1 MGRGKIKQRLCVSFP
16 WRNNSGELFEEKAQG
31 PVTVIKVYT
40 YLRSEGNLYL
50 EVLEE
55 YDNRSTANIL
65 NEAFPD
71 IVV

>member
-1 MGRGKIKQRLCVSFP
+1 M
-16 WRNNSGELFEEKAQG
+16 FEEKAQG
-31 PVTVIKVYT
+31 YVTVIKVYT
-40 YLRSEGNLYL
+40 YLRSEGNLNL

>member
-1 MGRGKIKQRLCVSFP
+1 MSFP
-16 WRNNSGELFEEKAQG
+16 WRSNSGELFEEKAQG
-31 PVTVIKVYT
+31 YVTVIKVYT
-40 YLRSEGNLYL
+40 YLRSEGNLNL